1 MASTS
6 KNKNIDPVWKLKSQW
21 KKHRI
26 IIMNST
32 FESMTHEWYSLLFD
46 QAKKMDEPLL
56 TEENVGESQRVH
68 QKLHDDPKIQPSNAS
83 KKLFG

>member
-6 KNKNIDPVWKLKSQW
+6 KNKNIDPVQKLKSQW

-32 FESMTHEWYSLLFD
+32 FESMTHDWYSLLFD
-46 QAKKMDEPLL
+46 QVNKMDEPLL
-56 TEENVGESQRVH
+56 TEENVGESQ
-68 QKLHDDPKIQPSNAS
+68 
-83 KKLFG
+83 